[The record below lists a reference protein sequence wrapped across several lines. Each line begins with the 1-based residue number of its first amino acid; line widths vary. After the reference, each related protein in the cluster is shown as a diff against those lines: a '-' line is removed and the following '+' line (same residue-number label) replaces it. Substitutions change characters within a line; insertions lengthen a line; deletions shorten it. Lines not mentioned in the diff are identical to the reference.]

1 LERDKAAVANSTV
14 RRELM
19 KRFNQYCAAL
29 LLAFVL
35 AGSALAGDI
44 SCGVTGEI
52 PNGVTGEMQNGVAG
66 NIPNNVTAT
75 GYIPYGVVGEI
86 PYGVASSSQQPTI
99 TEILIT
105 LITGLLP

>member
-1 LERDKAAVANSTV
+1 
-14 RRELM
+14 M

-29 LLAFVL
+29 VFTCVL
-35 AGSALAGDI
+35 AVSAMAGDM
-44 SCGVTGEI
+44 SCGVMGEI

-66 NIPNNVTAT
+66 NIPNDVTAT
-75 GYIPYGVVGEI
+75 GNMPYGVTGEI
-86 PYGVASSSQQPTI
+86 PYGASSSSQQQTV